1 MCQGMTIELANLLM
15 LLGTSTLCACIRRW
29 SVEGSS
35 RDAPFTSGLG
45 LYDSKSKKM

>member
-1 MCQGMTIELANLLM
+1 MCQGMTIELANLVM

-29 SVEGSS
+29 AVEGSS
-35 RDAPFTSGLG
+35 RDAFYSGLG

>member
-1 MCQGMTIELANLLM
+1 MHQGVTSGCANVINS
-15 LLGTSTLCACIRRW
+15 LGTRTLAACIRRW

-35 RDAPFTSGLG
+35 RDAFYSGLG